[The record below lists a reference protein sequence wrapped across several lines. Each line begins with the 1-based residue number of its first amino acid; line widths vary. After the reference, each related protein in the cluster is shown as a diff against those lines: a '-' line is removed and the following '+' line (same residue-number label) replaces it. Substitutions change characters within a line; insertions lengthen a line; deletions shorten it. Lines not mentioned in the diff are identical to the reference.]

1 MYLFIQINI
10 YISWDAVFKDIH
22 PYLVITEYLCI
33 YLNTHM
39 YRYTYMHICAN
50 TNLQVLLD
58 LNIFSPIQSYNE
70 SLQFI
75 ISKCVSQDLFDKYVI
90 SLSFIIF
97 MLSLFTCALL
107 AGLH

>member
-50 TNLQVLLD
+50 TNLQVLL
-58 LNIFSPIQSYNE
+58 QSYNE